1 MKKSEKLDREIKAI
15 AVIEDEFKALG
26 KLVYTC
32 WKSEQTFK
40 MDSIMANFDKLISK
54 LKETKK

>member
-1 MKKSEKLDREIKAI
+1 MNKRDKIDREIEAI

-54 LKETKK
+54 LKEDKK